1 MRGKTARALRN
12 TKVVLEAGGASNVEY
27 DIKQHYTRRFDKNTI
42 DNKELTPI
50 VTNVATLKPDCGR
63 KAYKTMKKLYKE
75 LKRAPHRTVL
85 V

>member
-27 DIKQHYTRRFDKNTI
+27 DINQHYTHRQFDKNT
-42 DNKELTPI
+42 
-50 VTNVATLKPDCGR
+50 TLKPDCGR

-75 LKRAPHRTVL
+75 LKRNPHRTVL